1 MERRVVELEKI
12 ISKLTDAIEQGQP
25 VGSRLKERQQELDSL
40 RWNLDEPEPLPT
52 RKDFAD
58 MLKPLGPLVALGT
71 GDPAGVRSVLRK
83 IGVDR
88 LTLVPDPDGG
98 WWFKGPA
105 DFSALVH
112 ERAKAAPPDDPPPGP
127 RYGFAQ
133 DRWRPQSRRS
143 NSRGQLRV
151 GR

>member
-1 MERRVVELEKI
+1 MERRVVEVEKI
-12 ISKLTDAIEQGQP
+12 IAKLTDAIEQGQP
-25 VGSRLKERQQELDSL
+25 VGTRLKERHQERDSL
-40 RWNLDEPEPLPT
+40 RWKLDEPEPLPT

-71 GDPAGVRSVLRK
+71 GDPAGVRQVLRK

-88 LTLVPDPDGG
+88 LTLVPDADGG

-112 ERAKAAPPDDPPPGP
+112 EWVKAAPPDSPP
-127 RYGFAQ
+127 
-133 DRWRPQSRRS
+133 
-143 NSRGQLRV
+143 L
-151 GR
+151 